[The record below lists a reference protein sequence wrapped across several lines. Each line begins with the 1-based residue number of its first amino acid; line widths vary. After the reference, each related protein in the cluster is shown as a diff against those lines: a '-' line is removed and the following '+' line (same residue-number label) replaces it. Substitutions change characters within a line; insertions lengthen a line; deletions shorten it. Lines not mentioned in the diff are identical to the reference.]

1 MSAEFNEVAEQFPD
15 PFRLLI
21 RNSESSTNDALMKLG
36 NEGAADGL
44 TLLALEQTQG
54 RGRRGAAWFSQPDE
68 ALAFS
73 ILVRPTEP
81 KALWPRLALAA
92 GLAVAEAIEY
102 FGSAAGIKWPNDVWI
117 GKRKVSGIL
126 VEAGKDFAIV
136 GIGINVLT
144 QEFPPELE
152 QIATSLHIENGNHTS
167 RGDVLLSVIQRFALR
182 RQQID
187 RDFDSLLGA
196 VRQRCV
202 LTDHQVQLQSPNGE
216 KHGKVRGINDRGE
229 LLLETAEGL
238 ESLIQADEV
247 RIIDD
252 F

>member
-1 MSAEFNEVAEQFPD
+1 MFEEFKDVAEQFPD
-15 PFRLLI
+15 PFRLLM
-21 RNSESSTNDALMKLG
+21 RESEVSTNDALIKLG

-54 RGRRGAAWFSQPDE
+54 RGRRGATWFSQTDD

-73 ILVRPTEP
+73 ILVRPEEP

-92 GLAVAEAIEY
+92 GVAVAEAAEAY
-102 FGSAAGIKWPNDVWI
+102 GSPAGIKWPNDVWI
-117 GKRKVSGIL
+117 AKRKVAGIL

-144 QEFPPELE
+144 TEFPPEI
-152 QIATSLHIENGNHTS
+152 QDIATSLQLENGSNPK
-167 RGDVLLSVIQRFALR
+167 RAEVLASIIQRFALR
-182 RQQID
+182 RNQID
-187 RDFDSLLGA
+187 RDFDSLLDA

-202 LTDHQVQLQSPNGE
+202 LTDHHVSLTTPSGSKQGTV
-216 KHGKVRGINDRGE
+216 HGIGSGGE
-229 LLLETAEGL
+229 LLLQTSDGL

-247 RIIDD
+247 RIVG
-252 F
+252 